1 MAKMAKKAKKTGQAK
16 PGKAKPPKSAVKG
29 RPPAAG
35 PSSPAAV
42 APAGVAD
49 GSSNLETFLK
59 TAGSLTAAERLTLV
73 NQAVQLLEGFYVHLP
88 LKRAMH
94 AVDPLQRLRLL
105 RRRAGQLSETQF
117 HAEMTSIFTS
127 VRDLHT
133 NYMLPA
139 PYSGVVAL
147 LPFRV
152 ETYFEGAERRY
163 IVTATSGPMP
173 DPKFENGVIITHWN
187 GIPIDRAVAAAADR
201 HAGSNAAA
209 RHSRGLAGLTQ
220 RPLVIVPA
228 PDEEWVIVS
237 YLGLDGVAREIR
249 FQWQTQGLPPV
260 VTGADPDTPS
270 AEAAALGFDLETV
283 AVQSARQQLFAPQ
296 VAKAEEELFAAGGD
310 PADFVQGTA
319 STMPAVFTAN
329 PVTTGQGS
337 FGYIRIRTFAVSD
350 DEAFVREFIR
360 LADLMPREGLIV
372 DVRDNGGGLIYA
384 GERLLQILTP
394 RTIEPERLQ
403 FINTPLTQVL
413 TGAHGAGSPIDLS
426 PWAPSIARAVET
438 GAAFS
443 CSFPITDPSRCND
456 IGQRYHGPVVLIT
469 NARCYSTTDI
479 FAAGFQDHGIGPV
492 LGVDNNTGA
501 GGANVWTHA
510 LLRQLLGVGGNP
522 GQQIP
527 GSTLVPLPRNAG
539 MRVAI
544 RRTLRVGKQAGT
556 ELEDLGV
563 VPDAEHKM
571 TRRDLL
577 ESNPDLIERA
587 ATLLAAMERY
597 RLDATVAKVGANLRV
612 TLSLANMDRLDFE
625 INGRPQRSE
634 DVASGNRTVD
644 LPTALA
650 HGTLGLKGFKGGQ
663 LVAARRVAF

>member
-1 MAKMAKKAKKTGQAK
+1 MAKKAVKSNQPA
-16 PGKAKPPKSAVKG
+16 KAKKLK
-29 RPPAAG
+29 PAAKAG
-35 PSSPAAV
+35 PAGPAAV

-49 GSSNLETFLK
+49 GSSSLETFLK
-59 TAGSLTAAERLTLV
+59 TAGSLTPAERLTLV
-73 NQAVQLLEGFYVHLP
+73 NQAIQLLEGFYVHLP

-94 AVDPLQRLRLL
+94 AVEPLQRLRLL
-105 RRRAGQLSETQF
+105 RRRIGQLGGESRF

-133 NYMLPA
+133 NYLLPS

-152 ETYFEGAERRY
+152 EDYFEGAERRY
-163 IVTATSGPMP
+163 IVTATSGAMP
-173 DPKFENGVIITHWN
+173 DPRFELGVTITHWN
-187 GIPIDRAVAAAADR
+187 GVPIDRAVAAAADR

-228 PDEEWVIVS
+228 PDEEWVNVS
-237 YLGLDGVAREIR
+237 YVGLDSAAREIR

-260 VTGADPDTPS
+260 VPGADPDTPS
-270 AEAAALGFDLETV
+270 AEAVALGFDLETV

-296 VAKAEEELFAAGGD
+296 VAKAEEALVAAGGD

-329 PVTTGQGS
+329 PVATSKGS
-337 FGYIRIRTFAVSD
+337 FGYIRIRTFSVSD

-360 LADLMPREGLIV
+360 LAELMPREGLIV

-384 GERLLQILTP
+384 GERLLQTLTP
-394 RTIEPERLQ
+394 KTIEPERLQ
-403 FINTPLTQVL
+403 FINTPLTQL
-413 TGAHGAGSPIDLS
+413 LSEAHGGPPIDLS

-443 CSFPITDPSRCND
+443 CSFPITDPARCND

-479 FAAGFQDHGIGPV
+479 FAAGFQDHGVGPV

-510 LLRQLLGVGGNP
+510 LLLQLLGVGGDP
-522 GQQIP
+522 AQQRP

-563 VPDAEHKM
+563 VPDEAYKM

-577 ESNPDLIERA
+577 EANIDLIERA
-587 ATLLAAMERY
+587 ATLLAGLPRF
-597 RLDATVAKVGANLRV
+597 RLDASAAKVGANLRV
-612 TLSLANMDRLDFE
+612 TLTTAGIDRLDFE
-625 INGRPQRSE
+625 INRRPQRSV
-634 DVASGNRTVD
+634 DVTNGNRTVD
-644 LPTALA
+644 LPTSLA
-650 HGTLGLKGFKGGQ
+650 HGTLELKGYRAGA
-663 LVAARRVAF
+663 LVAARTVAF